1 MVNSSIFSFET
12 VKGRKIILEKT
23 KGEQYVNIVLD
34 GVIIGSDAEAAVKE
48 RLLSELSKLGNTEK
62 YQNIVNFSDGH
73 CSVYCRPN
81 GEDIQVRIE
90 DSDGNA
96 LVEDIVKNAVFFSA
110 VDTLLTA
117 T

>member
-12 VKGRKIILEKT
+12 VKGRKIVLEKSQD
-23 KGEQYVNIVLD
+23 EQYVSIVLD
-34 GVIIGSDAEAAVKE
+34 GVIIGSDAEAAVKG
-48 RLLSELSKLGNTEK
+48 RLWSELAKLGNTEK

-90 DSDGNA
+90 GSDGNA
-96 LVEDIVKNAVFFSA
+96 LLEDVVKNAVFLSA
-110 VDTLLTA
+110 VDTLLA
-117 T
+117 TT